1 MEHRDNR
8 RGWDKGNNTMHK
20 MNSKRTDNLDILS
33 LIGQGVAPRLIWT
46 PGQLDII
53 KTVAM
58 LLMVIDHVNRIF
70 ALDHLWMMWL
80 GRGAFPLFGV
90 VWAYNLMRH
99 PTLRQASLN
108 HLWVWA
114 LFAQLGYA
122 LAGFPWWQGNILF
135 AFAVAGQAI
144 RWCEMKSR
152 LSVSLGVLLVV
163 LWLPFAQSSYGLA
176 GIMMLASARYLYAA
190 TSSAELA
197 ACFLL
202 WCSMV
207 LMLNIEVSPIAAIAG
222 LILSGVVLAL
232 ARLIRAGVQRF
243 WPRDFFVLFYVGH
256 LVLLSVL
263 AGVIV

>member
-1 MEHRDNR
+1 MKAEHADSN
-8 RGWDKGNNTMHK
+8 D
-20 MNSKRTDNLDILS
+20 S
-33 LIGQGVAPRLIWT
+33 LIRMGQWLQPHLSWT
-46 PGQLDII
+46 SGQLDVI
-53 KTVAM
+53 KTVSM
-58 LLMVIDHVNRIF
+58 LLMVSDHANFI
-70 ALDHLWMMWL
+70 LSLHQPWMML
-80 GRGAFPLFGV
+80 IGRGAFPLFGV

-99 PTLRQASLN
+99 PVLRQATLN

-144 RWCEMKSR
+144 RGCEMKSR
-152 LSVSLGVLLVV
+152 LSVSLGLLLVA
-163 LWLPFAQSSYGLA
+163 LWLPFAQTSYGLA
-176 GIMMLASARYLYAA
+176 GIMMLASARYLFAA
-190 TSSAELA
+190 TSLAERA
-197 ACFLL
+197 ACFIL

-222 LILSGVVLAL
+222 LILSAVVLAL
-232 ARLIRAGVQRF
+232 SRLICTSVQRF
-243 WPRDFFVLFYVGH
+243 WLRDFFVLFYVGH

>member
-1 MEHRDNR
+1 MKAEHADSN
-8 RGWDKGNNTMHK
+8 D
-20 MNSKRTDNLDILS
+20 S
-33 LIGQGVAPRLIWT
+33 LIQMGQWLQHRLSWT
-46 PGQLDII
+46 SGQLDVI

-70 ALDHLWMMWL
+70 ALDHRWMMWL

-152 LSVSLGVLLVV
+152 LSVSLGLLLVA
-163 LWLPFAQSSYGLA
+163 LWFPFAQTSYGLA
-176 GIMMLASARYLYAA
+176 GIMMLVSARYLFAA
-190 TSSAELA
+190 TSSAERA

-222 LILSGVVLAL
+222 LILSGVAL
-232 ARLIRAGVQRF
+232 VSVRAISAGVQRF

-256 LVLLSVL
+256 LVLLSLLAEVVL
-263 AGVIV
+263 

>member
-1 MEHRDNR
+1 MKAEHAYSND
-8 RGWDKGNNTMHK
+8 
-20 MNSKRTDNLDILS
+20 S
-33 LIGQGVAPRLIWT
+33 LIQMGQWLQPRLSWT
-46 PGQLDII
+46 SGQLDVI

-99 PTLRQASLN
+99 PTLLQASLN

-144 RWCEMKSR
+144 RWCEMESR

-163 LWLPFAQSSYGLA
+163 LWLPFAQTSYGLA
-176 GIMMLASARYLYAA
+176 GIMMLASARYLFAA
-190 TSSAELA
+190 TLSAERA
-197 ACFLL
+197 ACFIL

-222 LILSGVVLAL
+222 LILSGVAL
-232 ARLIRAGVQRF
+232 VSVRAINAGMQRF

-256 LVLLSVL
+256 LVLLSLLAEVVL
-263 AGVIV
+263 

>member
-1 MEHRDNR
+1 
-8 RGWDKGNNTMHK
+8 MHK
-20 MNSKRTDNLDILS
+20 MNSKRTDNQDILNFM
-33 LIGQGVAPRLIWT
+33 GQGLAPYVTWT
-46 PGQLDII
+46 SGQLDVI

-58 LLMVIDHVNRIF
+58 LLMVIDHANSI
-70 ALDHLWMMWL
+70 LGLYQPWMMWL

-99 PTLRQASLN
+99 PVLRQATLN

-144 RWCEMKSR
+144 RGCEMKSR
-152 LSVSLGVLLVV
+152 LSVSLGLLLVA
-163 LWLPFAQSSYGLA
+163 LWLPFAQTSYGLA
-176 GIMMLASARYLYAA
+176 GIMMLVSARYLFSA
-190 TSSAELA
+190 TSSAERA
-197 ACFLL
+197 ACFIL

-222 LILSGVVLAL
+222 LILSGVAL
-232 ARLIRAGVQRF
+232 VSVRAINAGMQRF
-243 WPRDFFVLFYVGH
+243 WSRDFFVLFYVGH
-256 LVLLSVL
+256 LVLLGVL

>member
-1 MEHRDNR
+1 MY
-8 RGWDKGNNTMHK
+8 K
-20 MNSKRTDNLDILS
+20 MNSKRTDNLDILNFM
-33 LIGQGVAPRLIWT
+33 GQGLAPYVTWT
-46 PGQLDII
+46 SGQLDVI

-70 ALDHLWMMWL
+70 ALDHPWMMWL

-99 PTLRQASLN
+99 PALRQDSLN

-114 LFAQLGYA
+114 LFAQLGYV

-152 LSVSLGVLLVV
+152 LLVLLGVLLVT
-163 LWLPFAQSSYGLA
+163 LWLPFAQSSYGVV
-176 GIMMLASARYLYAA
+176 GIMMLASARYLFAA
-190 TSSAELA
+190 TSLAERA
-197 ACFLL
+197 ACFIL

-207 LMLNIEVSPIAAIAG
+207 LMLNIEVSPIATIAG
-222 LILSGVVLAL
+222 LILSAVVLAL
-232 ARLIRAGVQRF
+232 SRLICTSVQRF
-243 WPRDFFVLFYVGH
+243 WLRDFFVLFYVGH

>member
-1 MEHRDNR
+1 
-8 RGWDKGNNTMHK
+8 MHK
-20 MNSKRTDNLDILS
+20 LNSKRIDSPDILS
-33 LIGQGVAPRLIWT
+33 LMGQGLAPRLTWT
-46 PGQLDII
+46 SGQLDVI

-58 LLMVIDHVNRIF
+58 LLMVIDHANSI
-70 ALDHLWMMWL
+70 LGLHQTWMMWL
-80 GRGAFPLFGV
+80 GRGAFPLFGL

-99 PTLRQASLN
+99 PALRQDSLN

-144 RWCEMKSR
+144 RWCEIKSR
-152 LSVSLGVLLVV
+152 LSVSLGLLLVV
-163 LWLPFAQSSYGLA
+163 LWLPFAQTSYGLA
-176 GIMMLASARYLYAA
+176 GIMMLASARYLFAA
-190 TSSAELA
+190 TSCAERA

-207 LMLNIEVSPIAAIAG
+207 LMLNIEVSPIATLAG

-232 ARLIRAGVQRF
+232 TRFIRAGVQRF

-263 AGVIV
+263 AEVAL

>member
-1 MEHRDNR
+1 MKAEHADS
-8 RGWDKGNNTMHK
+8 NN
-20 MNSKRTDNLDILS
+20 S
-33 LIGQGVAPRLIWT
+33 LIQMGQWLQPRLSWT
-46 PGQLDII
+46 SGQLDVI

-70 ALDHLWMMWL
+70 ALDHRWMMWL

-99 PTLRQASLN
+99 STLRQASLN

-152 LSVSLGVLLVV
+152 LSVSLGLLLVA
-163 LWLPFAQSSYGLA
+163 LWLPFAQTSYELA
-176 GIMMLASARYLYAA
+176 GILMLASARYLFAA
-190 TSSAELA
+190 RSSADRA

-207 LMLNIEVSPIAAIAG
+207 LMLNIEVSPIATIAG
-222 LILSGVVLAL
+222 LILSAVVLAL
-232 ARLIRAGVQRF
+232 SRLICTSVQRF
-243 WPRDFFVLFYVGH
+243 WLRDFFVLFYVGH

>member
-1 MEHRDNR
+1 
-8 RGWDKGNNTMHK
+8 MHK
-20 MNSKRTDNLDILS
+20 MNSKRTDNQDILNFM
-33 LIGQGVAPRLIWT
+33 GQGLAPYVTWT
-46 PGQLDII
+46 SGQLDVI

-70 ALDHLWMMWL
+70 ALDHPWMVWL

-99 PTLRQASLN
+99 PALRQDSLN

-114 LFAQLGYA
+114 LFTQLGYA

-135 AFAVAGQAI
+135 AFAVACQAI
-144 RWCEMKSR
+144 RWCEMKFR
-152 LSVSLGVLLVV
+152 LSVSLGVLLVA
-163 LWLPFAQSSYGLA
+163 LWLPFAQTSYGLV
-176 GIMMLASARYLYAA
+176 GIMMLASARYLFSA
-190 TSSAELA
+190 TSSAERA
-197 ACFLL
+197 ACFIL

-207 LMLNIEVSPIAAIAG
+207 LMLNIEVSPIATIAG
-222 LILSGVVLAL
+222 LILSGVAL
-232 ARLIRAGVQRF
+232 VSVRAINAGVQRF

-263 AGVIV
+263 AGVMV

>member
-1 MEHRDNR
+1 
-8 RGWDKGNNTMHK
+8 MHK

-33 LIGQGVAPRLIWT
+33 LIGQGLAPRLIWT
-46 PGQLDII
+46 SGQLDII

-70 ALDHLWMMWL
+70 ALDHPWMMWL

-90 VWAYNLMRH
+90 VWAYNLIRH
-99 PTLRQASLN
+99 PVLRQASLN
-108 HLWVWA
+108 QLWVWA

-152 LSVSLGVLLVV
+152 LLVSLGLLLVA
-163 LWLPFAQSSYGLA
+163 LWLPFAQTSYGVA
-176 GIMMLASARYLYAA
+176 GIMMLASARYLFAA
-190 TSSAELA
+190 TSSAERA

-207 LMLNIEVSPIAAIAG
+207 LMLNIEVSSIAGIAG
-222 LILSGVVLAL
+222 LTLSVGVLAL
-232 ARLIRAGVQRF
+232 ARIVGTGVLRF

-263 AGVIV
+263 AEVIL

>member
-1 MEHRDNR
+1 
-8 RGWDKGNNTMHK
+8 MHK
-20 MNSKRTDNLDILS
+20 LNSKRIDSPVILS
-33 LIGQGVAPRLIWT
+33 LAGQGLATQLTWT
-46 PGQLDII
+46 SGQLDVI

-58 LLMVIDHVNRIF
+58 LLMVIDHANSIF
-70 ALDHLWMMWL
+70 GLHHLWMMWL

-99 PTLRQASLN
+99 PALRQDSLN

-144 RWCEMKSR
+144 RWCEIKSR
-152 LSVSLGVLLVV
+152 LSVSLGVLLTV
-163 LWLPFAQSSYGLA
+163 LWLPFAQTSYGLA
-176 GIMMLASARYLYAA
+176 GIMMLASARYLFSA
-190 TSSAELA
+190 TLSAERA
-197 ACFLL
+197 ACFIL

-222 LILSGVVLAL
+222 LILSGVAL
-232 ARLIRAGVQRF
+232 VSVRAINAGMQRF

-256 LVLLSVL
+256 LVLLSLLAEVVL
-263 AGVIV
+263 

>member
-1 MEHRDNR
+1 
-8 RGWDKGNNTMHK
+8 
-20 MNSKRTDNLDILS
+20 MNAERIERADTLRLA
-33 LIGQGVAPRLIWT
+33 GQWLAPRLTWT
-46 PGQLDII
+46 SGQLDVI

-90 VWAYNLMRH
+90 VWAFNLMRH
-99 PTLRQASLN
+99 PALLQASLN

-144 RWCEMKSR
+144 RWCETKSR
-152 LSVSLGVLLVV
+152 LSIVLGLLLVT
-163 LWLPFAQSSYGLA
+163 LWLPFAQTSYGLA
-176 GIMMLASARYLYAA
+176 GIMMLVSARYLFAA
-190 TSSAELA
+190 TSSAERA
-197 ACFLL
+197 GFFIL

-207 LMLNIEVSPIAAIAG
+207 LMLNIEVSPIATLAG

-232 ARLIRAGVQRF
+232 TRFIRAGVQRF

-256 LVLLSVL
+256 LVLLGVL
-263 AGVIV
+263 AEVAL

>member
-20 MNSKRTDNLDILS
+20 LNSKHTENLDILNFM
-33 LIGQGVAPRLIWT
+33 GQGLAPYVTWT
-46 PGQLDII
+46 SGQLDVI

-58 LLMVIDHVNRIF
+58 LLMVIDHANSILG
-70 ALDHLWMMWL
+70 LDHPWMMWL

-99 PTLRQASLN
+99 PVLRQDSLN

-135 AFAVAGQAI
+135 AFVVAGQAI

-152 LSVSLGVLLVV
+152 LSVSLGVLLVA
-163 LWLPFAQSSYGLA
+163 LWLPFAQTSYGLA
-176 GIMMLASARYLYAA
+176 GIMMLASARYLFAA

-197 ACFLL
+197 SCFIL

-207 LMLNIEVSPIAAIAG
+207 LMLNIEVSSIAGIAG
-222 LILSGVVLAL
+222 LTLSVGVLAL
-232 ARLIRAGVQRF
+232 ARIVGTGVLRF
-243 WPRDFFVLFYVGH
+243 WPRDFFLLFYVGH

>member
-1 MEHRDNR
+1 
-8 RGWDKGNNTMHK
+8 MHK
-20 MNSKRTDNLDILS
+20 LNSKRIDSPDILS
-33 LIGQGVAPRLIWT
+33 LTGQWLAPRLTWT
-46 PGQLDII
+46 SGQLDVI

-58 LLMVIDHVNRIF
+58 LLMVIDHANRIF
-70 ALDHLWMMWL
+70 GLHYPWMMWL

-99 PTLRQASLN
+99 PALRQESLN

-114 LFAQLGYA
+114 VFAQLGYA

-152 LSVSLGVLLVV
+152 LWVSLGLLLVA
-163 LWLPFAQSSYGLA
+163 LWLPFAQTSYGLA
-176 GIMMLASARYLYAA
+176 GIMMLASARYLFAA
-190 TSSAELA
+190 TLSAERA
-197 ACFLL
+197 ACFIL

-222 LILSGVVLAL
+222 LILSGVAL
-232 ARLIRAGVQRF
+232 VSVRAINAGMQRF

-256 LVLLSVL
+256 LVLLSLLAEVVL
-263 AGVIV
+263 

>member
-1 MEHRDNR
+1 
-8 RGWDKGNNTMHK
+8 MHK

-46 PGQLDII
+46 SGQLDII

-70 ALDHLWMMWL
+70 ALGHLWMIWL

-144 RWCEMKSR
+144 RGCEMKSR
-152 LSVSLGVLLVV
+152 LSVSLGLLLVA
-163 LWLPFAQSSYGLA
+163 LWLPFAQTSYGVA
-176 GIMMLASARYLYAA
+176 GIMMLASARYLFAA
-190 TSSAELA
+190 TSSAERA

-222 LILSGVVLAL
+222 LILSGVAL
-232 ARLIRAGVQRF
+232 VPVRAINAGVQRF

-256 LVLLSVL
+256 LVLLGLLAEVVL
-263 AGVIV
+263 

>member
-1 MEHRDNR
+1 MKAEHADS
-8 RGWDKGNNTMHK
+8 NN
-20 MNSKRTDNLDILS
+20 S
-33 LIGQGVAPRLIWT
+33 LIQMGQWLQPRLSWT
-46 PGQLDII
+46 SGQLDVI

-70 ALDHLWMMWL
+70 ALDHRWMMWL

-99 PTLRQASLN
+99 STLRQASLN

-152 LSVSLGVLLVV
+152 LSVSLGLLLVA
-163 LWLPFAQSSYGLA
+163 LWLPFAQTSYELA
-176 GIMMLASARYLYAA
+176 GIMMLVSARYLFAA
-190 TSSAELA
+190 RSSADRA
-197 ACFLL
+197 AYFLL

-222 LILSGVVLAL
+222 LILSGVAL
-232 ARLIRAGVQRF
+232 VSVRAISAGVQRF
-243 WPRDFFVLFYVGH
+243 WPCDFFVLFYVGH

-263 AGVIV
+263 AEVIL

>member
-1 MEHRDNR
+1 MKAEHADSN
-8 RGWDKGNNTMHK
+8 D
-20 MNSKRTDNLDILS
+20 S
-33 LIGQGVAPRLIWT
+33 LIQMGQWLQHRLSWT
-46 PGQLDII
+46 SGQLDVI

-70 ALDHLWMMWL
+70 ALDHRWMMWL

-99 PTLRQASLN
+99 PALRQDSLN

-122 LAGFPWWQGNILF
+122 LAGFPWCQGNILF

-152 LSVSLGVLLVV
+152 LSIVLGLLLVT
-163 LWLPFAQSSYGLA
+163 LWLPFAQTSYGLA
-176 GIMMLASARYLYAA
+176 GIMMLVSARYLFAA
-190 TSSAELA
+190 TSSAERA
-197 ACFLL
+197 GFFIL

-207 LMLNIEVSPIAAIAG
+207 MMLNIEVSPIAAIAG
-222 LILSGVVLAL
+222 LILSAVVLAL
-232 ARLIRAGVQRF
+232 SRLICTSVQRF
-243 WPRDFFVLFYVGH
+243 CPRDFFVLFYVGH

>member
-1 MEHRDNR
+1 
-8 RGWDKGNNTMHK
+8 MHK
-20 MNSKRTDNLDILS
+20 MNSKRIDSPDILS
-33 LIGQGVAPRLIWT
+33 LMGQGLAPYVTWT
-46 PGQLDII
+46 SGQLDVI

-58 LLMVIDHVNRIF
+58 LLMVIDHANSIF
-70 ALDHLWMMWL
+70 GLDRLWMMWL

-99 PTLRQASLN
+99 PALRQDSLN

-152 LSVSLGVLLVV
+152 LSILLGLLLVA

-176 GIMMLASARYLYAA
+176 GVIMLASARYLFAA
-190 TSSAELA
+190 ISSAERA
-197 ACFLL
+197 AFFLL
-202 WCSMV
+202 WYSMV
-207 LMLNIEVSPIAAIAG
+207 LMLNFDVLPVAAMAG
-222 LILSGVVLAL
+222 LALSAGVLGL
-232 ARLIRAGVQRF
+232 TRLIGAGVQRF
-243 WPRDFFVLFYVGH
+243 WPRNFFVLFYVGH
-256 LVLLSVL
+256 LVLLGLLAEVVL
-263 AGVIV
+263 

>member
-1 MEHRDNR
+1 MKAEHAYSND
-8 RGWDKGNNTMHK
+8 
-20 MNSKRTDNLDILS
+20 S
-33 LIGQGVAPRLIWT
+33 LIQMGQWLQPRLSWT
-46 PGQLDII
+46 SGQLDVI

-152 LSVSLGVLLVV
+152 LSVSLGLLLVA
-163 LWLPFAQSSYGLA
+163 LWLPFAQTSYGVA
-176 GIMMLASARYLYAA
+176 GIMMLASARYLFAA
-190 TSSAELA
+190 TSSAERA
-197 ACFLL
+197 ACFIL

-207 LMLNIEVSPIAAIAG
+207 LMLNIEVSPVAAMAG
-222 LILSGVVLAL
+222 LVLSAVVLAL
-232 ARLIRAGVQRF
+232 ARLISAGVPRF

>member
-1 MEHRDNR
+1 
-8 RGWDKGNNTMHK
+8 MHK

-46 PGQLDII
+46 SGQLDII

-90 VWAYNLMRH
+90 VWAYNLMRQ
-99 PTLRQASLN
+99 PTLRQATLN

-135 AFAVAGQAI
+135 AFAVAGQTI
-144 RWCEMKSR
+144 RTCEMKSR
-152 LSVSLGVLLVV
+152 LSVSLGLLLVI
-163 LWLPFAQSSYGLA
+163 LWLPFAKTSYGLA
-176 GIMMLASARYLYAA
+176 GIMMLVSARYLFSA
-190 TSSAELA
+190 TSSAEQA
-197 ACFLL
+197 PCFIL

-207 LMLNIEVSPIAAIAG
+207 LMLNIEVSSIAAIAG
-222 LILSGVVLAL
+222 LILSGVAL
-232 ARLIRAGVQRF
+232 VSVCAINAGVQRF

-263 AGVIV
+263 AEVIL